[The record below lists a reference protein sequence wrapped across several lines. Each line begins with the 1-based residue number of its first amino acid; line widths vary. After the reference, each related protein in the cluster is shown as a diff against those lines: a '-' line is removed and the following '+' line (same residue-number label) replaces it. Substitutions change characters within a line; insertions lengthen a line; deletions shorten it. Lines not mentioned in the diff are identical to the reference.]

1 MGVSFSPSISSV
13 LAGTFSDISQLK
25 EREDDSGR
33 DVSIVSRTGD
43 TQIFHTSHLTLF
55 MICATLTMYSSFIY

>member
-13 LAGTFSDISQLK
+13 LAGTFSDISQVK

-33 DVSIVSRTGD
+33 DVSIVSETGD

-55 MICATLTMYSSFIY
+55 MIWSTLTMYSSFIY